1 MGKENRNTHP
11 VNPPAE
17 MTSGLENF
25 ASNSTDSDLILPGNP
40 LTNHTQEST
49 EIPSSSHAITP
60 EMSRMAYLSR
70 GRCSVV
76 VVDVTQA
83 VLVLGQKATVDDDD
97 EIEYS
102 PKLPCLEWD
111 PEGPL
116 VIEHDKL
123 SGNPTFYNTFQP
135 PSDMFSSPLHHSSSF
150 FTSPG
155 PDSRPISPQFD
166 SPPARKPSKPLI
178 TADQTN
184 SSQEPLEDWQYF
196 EENNPDDK
204 SEDMPNLMQEM
215 DSNNNN
221 NKE

>member
-17 MTSGLENF
+17 MTSGLKNF
-25 ASNSTDSDLILPGNP
+25 ASTSTDSDLILPGNP

-49 EIPSSSHAITP
+49 EIPSSSHVITP

-83 VLVLGQKATVDDDD
+83 VLVPGQKATVDDDD

-102 PKLPCLEWD
+102 PKLPRLEWD

-116 VIEHDKL
+116 VIE
-123 SGNPTFYNTFQP
+123 
-135 PSDMFSSPLHHSSSF
+135 FSSPLHHSSSF

-155 PDSRPISPQFD
+155 PDSRPISP
-166 SPPARKPSKPLI
+166 
-178 TADQTN
+178 
-184 SSQEPLEDWQYF
+184 
-196 EENNPDDK
+196 
-204 SEDMPNLMQEM
+204 
-215 DSNNNN
+215 
-221 NKE
+221 